1 MTAAFL
7 IRALLSGM
15 IVAAI
20 AFIAKRSPALGG
32 LVASI
37 PLVST
42 LGMIWLWRDTKDSEL
57 VADYVGSA
65 FWYFLPSMPMFLL
78 IPALLRNG
86 VNFWIALGAGCVLT
100 VLLYLVTISIAAR
113 FGIRQIGRAH
123 V

>member
-1 MTAAFL
+1 VTLAFI

-20 AFIAKRSPALGG
+20 ALIAKRSPALGG

-42 LGMIWLWRDTKDSEL
+42 LGMIWLWRDTKDSAL

-78 IPALLRNG
+78 IPALLRSG
-86 VNFWIALGAGCVLT
+86 VNFWIVLGAGCVLT
-100 VLLYLVTISIAAR
+100 ILLYLITISIAAR
-113 FGIRQIGRAH
+113 FG
-123 V
+123 VKL

>member
-1 MTAAFL
+1 MTMAFF

-20 AFIAKRSPALGG
+20 ALIAKRSPALGG
-32 LVASI
+32 LIASI

-42 LGMIWLWRDTKDSEL
+42 LGMIWLWRDTQDSAL

-78 IPALLRNG
+78 IPALLRHG
-86 VNFWIALGAGCVLT
+86 VNFWVALGAGCVLT
-100 VLLYLVTISIAAR
+100 ILLYLITISIAAR
-113 FGIRQIGRAH
+113 FGIRL
-123 V
+123 

>member
-20 AFIAKRSPALGG
+20 ALIAKRSPALGG

-42 LGMIWLWRDTKDSEL
+42 LGMIWLWRDTKDSAL

-78 IPALLRNG
+78 IPALLRSG
-86 VNFWIALGAGCVLT
+86 VNFWIALVAGCVLT
-100 VLLYLVTISIAAR
+100 ILLYLITISVTAR
-113 FGIRQIGRAH
+113 FGIRL
-123 V
+123 

>member
-7 IRALLSGM
+7 IRALLSGI

-20 AFIAKRSPALGG
+20 ALIAKRSPALGG

-57 VADYVGSA
+57 VADYVGST

-86 VNFWIALGAGCVLT
+86 VNFWIALCAGCVLT
-100 VLLYLVTISIAAR
+100 ILLYFITISVTAR
-113 FGIRQIGRAH
+113 FGIRL
-123 V
+123 

>member
-1 MTAAFL
+1 VTLAFL
-7 IRALLSGM
+7 IRAILSGL

-20 AFIAKRSPALGG
+20 AVIAKRSPALGG

-42 LGMIWLWRDTKDSEL
+42 LGMIWLWRDTHDPEL

-65 FWYFLPSMPMFLL
+65 FWYFLPSMPMFLI

-86 VNFWIALGAGCVLT
+86 VTFWLALAAGCAVT
-100 VLLYLVTISIAAR
+100 ILLYLVTINIAAR
-113 FGIRQIGRAH
+113 YGVRL
-123 V
+123 

>member
-1 MTAAFL
+1 VTAAFL

-20 AFIAKRSPALGG
+20 ALIARRSPALGG

-78 IPALLRNG
+78 IPTLLRNG

-100 VLLYLVTISIAAR
+100 ILLYLITISIAAR
-113 FGIRQIGRAH
+113 FGIRL
-123 V
+123 